1 MYSKILIKNCGRAV
15 MLGVVASS
23 IAGCAQMTRH
33 SNTLVFG
40 TNTSIGVNV
49 GTDATQT
56 PTIQI
61 GFQRQEAAL
70 VPLLANTSESGSNL
84 VPCPA
89 SLVDNNPK
97 APPSGCLF
105 VATSYEG
112 GEITN
117 KDAYSVLASFGG
129 KAKGSGT
136 GAEIAVAQYFAT
148 GVAAQQLAESGGAN
162 IVVATTATAAAA
174 IANAN
179 TAAIKSK
186 VELALVKEKAN
197 AAVQVKAID
206 SAEVAAKGILGKS
219 TDPVLT
225 ADLTILAGKFKGA
238 ACNLAALQKLDLRTV
253 GQFMVELKAQKRP
266 CLRVWGNTLKQ

>member
-1 MYSKILIKNCGRAV
+1 
-15 MLGVVASS
+15 
-23 IAGCAQMTRH
+23 MTRH

-49 GTDATQT
+49 GKDASQT

-70 VPLLANTSESGSNL
+70 VPLLANTSESGTNL

-89 SLVDNNPK
+89 SAVGNNLK

-129 KAKGSGT
+129 EAKGSSA

-162 IVVATTATAAAA
+162 IVVATSASAAEA
-174 IANAN
+174 IAKAN
-179 TAAIKSK
+179 TEAIKSK
-186 VELALVKEKAN
+186 VALALEKEKVN

-219 TDPVLT
+219 TDPVST
-225 ADLTILAGKFKGA
+225 ANLTILAGKFMGA

-253 GQFMVELKAQKRP
+253 GQFMAELKSQKRS
-266 CLRVWGNTLKQ
+266 CLRVWGSALKQ